1 MERPFTYEI
10 DPNYDYVLE
19 ERGNTYIALRKIR
32 WGDRDHFNL
41 DIRKWYATEDGE
53 RMAKGCSLM
62 SDEGADELAR
72 VLISTGYGNE
82 KEICNEIC
90 NNRVEIAARIYDQI
104 QTNESLRNELEDII
118 VNNIAEEDNE
128 EEYHNLKE
136 VI

>member
-32 WGDRDHFNL
+32 RGDRDHFNL

-104 QTNESLRNELEDII
+104 QTNESLRSELEDII
-118 VNNIAEEDNE
+118 VNNISEEDNE